1 MKSFQKKILLYNLF
15 HNRRV
20 ITINTIKNVCNVSER
35 TAYRYINQLSEIN
48 IPIYYDKELGGY
60 CLNRDAEIN
69 DINELDDII
78 LIIVSLKSL
87 YKLVNNSYK
96 GKINKLITTLL
107 VKQKY
112 SLEEIFQSFD
122 VYFDN
127 NHQTEDYSKLLT
139 SLLLYSAIKFKK
151 KINVILND
159 ENISNNIE
167 FIENPDIIFENR
179 WKISDHAKNLEDY
192 NFDDIFMVTFE
203 KIR

>member
-20 ITINTIKNVCNVSER
+20 ITIDTIKNVCNVSER

-48 IPIYYDKELGGY
+48 VPIYYDKELGGY
-60 CLNRDAEIN
+60 CLNRDTEIN
-69 DINELDDII
+69 DINDLDDII

-87 YKLVNNSYK
+87 FKLVNNSYK
-96 GKINKLITTLL
+96 VKIDKLITTLL

-112 SLEEIFQSFD
+112 SLEEIFQSFN

-139 SLLLYSAIKFKK
+139 SLLLYSAMKFKK
-151 KINVILND
+151 KINVTLND
-159 ENISNNIE
+159 ENISDNIK

-192 NFDDIFMVTFE
+192 NIDDILMVTFE
-203 KIR
+203 KN